1 MKNYIDPHIP
11 KVAYLQLYEHLRQDI
26 MDGVFAY
33 GTKLPSKRL
42 LAEETGVSV
51 ITVEHAYAILA
62 DEGYIEA
69 RPRSGYFAIYRAG
82 DFLSGGEHWPAAKP
96 SATSSSTMRSS
107 GIMTSAD
114 TSTMPQAI
122 HTMPPA
128 SNIQADTPFPFSV
141 LARTMRKVLTEY
153 GQEILSPSPNHGCPQ
168 LRSAIATYLARSHG
182 IQVLPEQIVIGSGA
196 EYLYTLIAQLLGQ
209 EHIFALEDPSY
220 AKIRR
225 VYEASGVQCDP
236 LSLGSDGIL
245 SAELERTPA
254 TILHVTPFN
263 SYPSGIT
270 ASASKRQEY
279 LLWASRRSGYIIE
292 DNYDS
297 ELTVSRKKED
307 PLFSLAGA
315 DRVLYLNTF
324 SRTIAPSIR
333 VGYML
338 LPQSLMDPFEERLG
352 FYSCTVPLF
361 EQYVLAELLN
371 SGDFERH
378 INRVRRARRKAGK

>member
-1 MKNYIDPHIP
+1 MKNYIDPHIS

-26 MDGVFAY
+26 IDGVFAY

-82 DFLSGGEHWPAAKP
+82 DFLSGGEHFPAAKQ
-96 SATSSSTMRSS
+96 SAASSGTMISS
-107 GIMTSAD
+107 GIP
-114 TSTMPQAI
+114 TSTGN
-122 HTMPPA
+122 
-128 SNIQADTPFPFSV
+128 SVDTPFPFSV
-141 LARTMRKVLTEY
+141 LARTMRKVLTDY

-168 LRSAIATYLARSHG
+168 LRGAIASYLARSHG
-182 IQVLPEQIVIGSGA
+182 IQVQAEQIIIGSGA

-209 EHIFALEDPSY
+209 GHIFALEDPSY
-220 AKIRR
+220 AKIQR

-236 LSLGSDGIL
+236 LALGSDGIL
-245 SAELERTPA
+245 TSELERTQA

-270 ASASKRQEY
+270 ASASKRREY
-279 LLWASRRSGYIIE
+279 LLWASRRGGCIIE

>member
-82 DFLSGGEHWPAAKP
+82 DFLSGGEHFPAAKQ
-96 SATSSSTMRSS
+96 SAASSGTMISS
-107 GIMTSAD
+107 GIP
-114 TSTMPQAI
+114 TSTGN
-122 HTMPPA
+122 
-128 SNIQADTPFPFSV
+128 SVDTPFPFSV
-141 LARTMRKVLTEY
+141 LARTMRKVLTDY

-168 LRSAIATYLARSHG
+168 LRGAIASYLARSHG
-182 IQVLPEQIVIGSGA
+182 IQVQAEQIIIGSGA

-209 EHIFALEDPSY
+209 GHIFALEDPSY
-220 AKIRR
+220 AKIQR

-236 LSLGSDGIL
+236 LTLGSDGIL
-245 SAELERTPA
+245 SAELERTQA

-270 ASASKRQEY
+270 ASASKRREY

>member
-1 MKNYIDPHIP
+1 MKNYIDPHIS

-82 DFLSGGEHWPAAKP
+82 DFLSGGEHFPAAKQ
-96 SATSSSTMRSS
+96 SATSSGNMISS
-107 GIMTSAD
+107 GIP
-114 TSTMPQAI
+114 TSTGN
-122 HTMPPA
+122 
-128 SNIQADTPFPFSV
+128 SVDTPFPFSV
-141 LARTMRKVLTEY
+141 LARTMRKILTDY

-168 LRSAIATYLARSHG
+168 LRGAIASYLARSHG
-182 IQVLPEQIVIGSGA
+182 IQVQAEQIIIGSGA

-209 EHIFALEDPSY
+209 GHIFALEDPSY
-220 AKIRR
+220 AKIQR

-236 LSLGSDGIL
+236 LALGSDGIL
-245 SAELERTPA
+245 TSELERTQA

-270 ASASKRQEY
+270 ASASKRREY

>member
-1 MKNYIDPHIP
+1 MKNYMDTHSS
-11 KVAYLQLYEHLRQDI
+11 KSAYLQLYEHLRQDI
-26 MDGVFAY
+26 MDGVFSY

-82 DFLSGGEHWPAAKP
+82 DFFSGGEHLSTDRTMVSK
-96 SATSSSTMRSS
+96 ATVAHS
-107 GIMTSAD
+107 D
-114 TSTMPQAI
+114 TE
-122 HTMPPA
+122 
-128 SNIQADTPFPFSV
+128 FPFSV
-141 LARTMRKVLTEY
+141 LARTMRKVLTDY
-153 GQEILSPSPNHGCPQ
+153 GQEILAPSPNHGCTE
-168 LRSAIATYLARSHG
+168 LRGAISSYLARSHG
-182 IQVLPEQIVIGSGA
+182 ISVRPEQVIIGSGA
-196 EYLYTLIAQLLGQ
+196 EYLYTLIAQLLGKR
-209 EHIFALEDPSY
+209 HRFALEDPSY

-225 VYEASGVQCDP
+225 VYEAGGVCCDP
-236 LSLGSDGIL
+236 LALGPDGIHT
-245 SAELERTPA
+245 AELERTQA
-254 TILHVTPFN
+254 TVLHVTPFN

-270 ASASKRQEY
+270 ASASKRREY
-279 LLWASRRSGYIIE
+279 LLWAQRRDGYIIE

-307 PLFSLAGA
+307 PLFSLTDT
-315 DRVLYLNTF
+315 DRVIYLNTF

-338 LPQSLMDPFEERLG
+338 LPESLLDPFEERLG

-361 EQYVLAELLN
+361 EQYVLTELLN

-378 INRVRRARRKAGK
+378 INRVRRARRKALK

>member
-1 MKNYIDPHIP
+1 MKNYIDPHIS

-82 DFLSGGEHWPAAKP
+82 DFLSGGEHFPAAKQ
-96 SATSSSTMRSS
+96 SAASSGTMISS
-107 GIMTSAD
+107 GIP
-114 TSTMPQAI
+114 TSTGN
-122 HTMPPA
+122 
-128 SNIQADTPFPFSV
+128 SVDTPFPFSV
-141 LARTMRKVLTEY
+141 LARTMRKVLTDY

-168 LRSAIATYLARSHG
+168 LRGAIASYLARSHG
-182 IQVLPEQIVIGSGA
+182 IQVQAEQIIIGSGA

-209 EHIFALEDPSY
+209 GHIFALEDPSY
-220 AKIRR
+220 AKIQR

-236 LSLGSDGIL
+236 LALGSDGIL
-245 SAELERTPA
+245 TSELERTQA

-270 ASASKRQEY
+270 ASASKRREY
-279 LLWASRRSGYIIE
+279 LLWASRRGGYIIE

-307 PLFSLAGA
+307 PLFSLADA

>member
-1 MKNYIDPHIP
+1 MKNYIDLQDP
-11 KVAYLQLYEHLRQDI
+11 KSAYLQLYEHLRQDI
-26 MDGVFAY
+26 LDGVFAY

-82 DFLSGGEHWPAAKP
+82 DFFSTGDHHINLSTTGF
-96 SATSSSTMRSS
+96 SSTIEHPIRPYAVSS
-107 GIMTSAD
+107 ANTIGMSNASGQPQTD
-114 TSTMPQAI
+114 TQ
-122 HTMPPA
+122 
-128 SNIQADTPFPFSV
+128 FPFSV
-141 LARTMRKVLTEY
+141 LARTMRKVLTDH
-153 GQEILSPSPNHGCPQ
+153 GQEILAPSPNRGCNE
-168 LRSAIATYLARSHG
+168 LRTAIASYLARSSG
-182 IQVLPEQIVIGSGA
+182 ILVRPEQIIIGSGA
-196 EYLYTLIAQLLGQ
+196 EYLYTLLAQLLGKD
-209 EHIFALEDPSY
+209 HVFGLEDPSY
-220 AKIRR
+220 EKIRQ
-225 VYEASGVQCDP
+225 VYEAGGVQWD
-236 LSLGSDGIL
+236 LLALGGDGIH
-245 SAELERTPA
+245 STELERTQA
-254 TILHVTPFN
+254 TILHVTPFH

-270 ASASKRQEY
+270 ASASKRREY
-279 LLWASRRSGYIIE
+279 LTWAKRRDGYIIE

-307 PLFSLAGA
+307 PLFSLPDA

-338 LPQSLMDPFEERLG
+338 LPESLLEPFEERLG

-361 EQYVLAELLN
+361 EQYVLAELID

-378 INRVRRARRKAGK
+378 INRVRRARRKAIK

>member
-1 MKNYIDPHIP
+1 MSYYIDKEKRPVYI
-11 KVAYLQLYEHLRQDI
+11 QLYKQLRDDI
-26 MDGVFAY
+26 IGGSY
-33 GTKLPSKRL
+33 PYRTKLPSKRN
-42 LAEETGVSV
+42 LAEECGVSV
-51 ITVEHAYAILA
+51 ITVEHAYALLC
-62 DEGYIEA
+62 DEGYVEA
-69 RPRSGYFAIYRAG
+69 RERSGYVVIFRTADGFALPEERPANRTSNRIGHNYP
-82 DFLSGGEHWPAAKP
+82 DFPL
-96 SATSSSTMRSS
+96 
-107 GIMTSAD
+107 
-114 TSTMPQAI
+114 
-122 HTMPPA
+122 
-128 SNIQADTPFPFSV
+128 SV
-141 LARTMRKVLTEY
+141 LKRTMRKVLTEY

-168 LRSAIATYLARSHG
+168 LRGAIASYLARSHG
-182 IQVLPEQIVIGSGA
+182 IQVQAEQIIIGSGA

-209 EHIFALEDPSY
+209 GHIFALEDPSY
-220 AKIRR
+220 AKIQR

-236 LSLGSDGIL
+236 LALGSDGIL
-245 SAELERTPA
+245 TSELERTPA

-279 LLWASRRSGYIIE
+279 LLWANRRGGYIIE

-315 DRVLYLNTF
+315 NRVLYLNTF

>member
-82 DFLSGGEHWPAAKP
+82 DFLSGGEHFPAAKQ
-96 SATSSSTMRSS
+96 SAASSGTMISS
-107 GIMTSAD
+107 GIP
-114 TSTMPQAI
+114 TSTGN
-122 HTMPPA
+122 
-128 SNIQADTPFPFSV
+128 SVDTPFPFSV
-141 LARTMRKVLTEY
+141 LARTMRKVLTDY

-168 LRSAIATYLARSHG
+168 LRGAIASYLARSHG
-182 IQVLPEQIVIGSGA
+182 IQVQAEQIIIGSGA

-209 EHIFALEDPSY
+209 GHIFALEDPSY
-220 AKIRR
+220 AKIQR
-225 VYEASGVQCDP
+225 VYEAGSIHCD
-236 LSLGSDGIL
+236 LLALGSDGIL
-245 SAELERTPA
+245 TSELERTQA

-270 ASASKRQEY
+270 ASASKRREY
-279 LLWASRRSGYIIE
+279 LLWTSRRGGYIIE

>member
-26 MDGVFAY
+26 MDGIFAY

-82 DFLSGGEHWPAAKP
+82 DFLSGGEHFPAAKQ
-96 SATSSSTMRSS
+96 SAASSGTMISS
-107 GIMTSAD
+107 GIP
-114 TSTMPQAI
+114 TSTGN
-122 HTMPPA
+122 
-128 SNIQADTPFPFSV
+128 SVDTPFPFSV
-141 LARTMRKVLTEY
+141 LARTMRKVLTDY

-168 LRSAIATYLARSHG
+168 LRGAIASYLARSHG
-182 IQVLPEQIVIGSGA
+182 IQVQAEQIIIGSGA

-209 EHIFALEDPSY
+209 GHIFALEDPSY
-220 AKIRR
+220 AKIQR

-236 LSLGSDGIL
+236 LALGSDGIL
-245 SAELERTPA
+245 TSELERTQA

-270 ASASKRQEY
+270 ASASKRREY

-315 DRVLYLNTF
+315 NRVLYLNTF

>member
-1 MKNYIDPHIP
+1 MKNYIDLHNS
-11 KVAYLQLYEHLRQDI
+11 KAAYLQLYQSLRQDI

-33 GTKLPSKRL
+33 GSKLPSKRL

-62 DEGYIEA
+62 DEGYIES

-82 DFLSGGEHWPAAKP
+82 DFLSATEHMPSTKSLSTATIPTIASSPLAQTQTPAAIP
-96 SATSSSTMRSS
+96 T
-107 GIMTSAD
+107 D
-114 TSTMPQAI
+114 TR
-122 HTMPPA
+122 
-128 SNIQADTPFPFSV
+128 FPFSV
-141 LARTMRKVLTEY
+141 LARTMRKVLTDY

-168 LRSAIATYLARSHG
+168 LREAIASYLARSHG
-182 IQVLPEQIVIGSGA
+182 IAVRPEQIIIGSGA
-196 EYLYTLIAQLLGQ
+196 EYLYTLIAQLLARD
-209 EHIFALEDPSY
+209 HLFALEDPSY
-220 AKIRR
+220 PKIRR
-225 VYEASGVQCDP
+225 VYEACGVHCD
-236 LSLGSDGIL
+236 SLTLDNDGIR
-245 SAELERTPA
+245 SSELERTQA
-254 TILHVTPFN
+254 TVLHVTPFN
-263 SYPSGIT
+263 SYPSGTT
-270 ASASKRQEY
+270 ASASKRREY
-279 LLWASRRSGYIIE
+279 LLWAHRCNGYIIE

-307 PLFSLAGA
+307 PLFSLPDA

-338 LPQSLMDPFEERLG
+338 LPESLMEPFEQRLG

-361 EQYVLAELLN
+361 EQYVLAELIN

-378 INRVRRARRKAGK
+378 VNRVRRARRKAAR